1 MKLNT
6 INSIDGS
13 KGDFLLL
20 VDYGCEG
27 MTIAVQRESL
37 EEIIKDFGS
46 DWSGNKTVVKLVE
59 IDIKEN

>member
-6 INSIDGS
+6 INSIS
-13 KGDFLLL
+13 ENKGDFLLL

-27 MTIAVQRESL
+27 IAVVAQRESL
-37 EEIIKDFGS
+37 EEIIKEFGG
-46 DWSGNKTVVKLVE
+46 DWSGNKAVLKLVD